1 MKKSISA
8 FGFVFILFTTTA
20 LGQSFKQ
27 EEKSLDIRVAQASIE
42 IDGRLDEVDWEK
54 ADIARDFYQRFPS
67 DTSLSLARTEV
78 RLTYDEQ
85 FLYIGAI
92 CYRPDSGKYVVQSLR
107 RDFNTRGVDH
117 FSVLLDPFQDQTNG
131 FQFVVNAY
139 GVQREALVVNG
150 GNGRDGTSTSWDNKW
165 FAKTSRS
172 PDHWVLEMAIPF
184 NTLRFKEGS
193 RQWGINFGRYDSQTN
208 ERTNWTWIPRN
219 FQSASM
225 AFTARLIWDKP
236 LKKSGKNISIIPYLS
251 GEYVDDFEDDVEASP
266 GGDVGADIKIG
277 LTSSLNLDL
286 TINPDFSQVEVDRQ
300 VTNLDR
306 FEISFPE
313 RRQFFLEN
321 EDLFSSFGSSSLR
334 PFFTRRIGIATD
346 TSTNLTVENKILAGA
361 RLSGKINKDWRVGF
375 LDMQTA
381 ADEAFGINAANYMVG
396 VVQRKVL
403 KRSNFSAIFVNKQNI
418 IADNPEDTLERHDFS
433 NRVVGL
439 DYNHASADNRLQGK
453 VFYHRSLDQAMDND
467 AFAHGVNLK
476 YNTPNLEIGWEH
488 EWVGDAYQA
497 DVGFIRRTGYKRI
510 TPNAE
515 FKFYPKSRV
524 FNRVGFEIQ
533 SDMFWSR
540 ENGLT
545 DRTISLDYIMR
556 FNTGD
561 YVRIGYENDYVLLT
575 NDFDPTRLDGP
586 ELLAGN
592 SYSTHRVRAF
602 YFSDQ
607 RRPVAAFL
615 RATAGG
621 YFNGW
626 RAGISGELN
635 FRLQPYLVLSTNLS
649 VNRIVLPEP
658 FNTANLLLLGPK
670 LDFTFSKKL
679 FLSTLIQYNNQINN
693 LNINARFQWRFAPVS
708 DLFIVYTDNY
718 YADHL
723 GVKNRGVVLKLT
735 YWLNV

>member
-1 MKKSISA
+1 MKNCISVLSFTLFLLTTIAFGQPFNKEKKSLVIQAAQNSIKVD
-8 FGFVFILFTTTA
+8 GVLN
-20 LGQSFKQ
+20 
-27 EEKSLDIRVAQASIE
+27 EK
-42 IDGRLDEVDWEK
+42 DWES
-54 ADIARDFYQRFPS
+54 AAVARDFYQRFPS
-67 DTSLSLARTEV
+67 DTSLSLAQTEV
-78 RLTYDEQ
+78 RLTYDKQ

-107 RDFNTRGVDH
+107 RDYNTRGVDH
-117 FSVLLDPFQDQTNG
+117 FAVLLDPFQDQTNG

-150 GNGRDGTSTSWDNKW
+150 GNGREGTSISWDNKW
-165 FAKTSRS
+165 FVKVSRL
-172 PDHWVLEMAIPF
+172 PDHWVVEMAIPF

-219 FQSASM
+219 FQSTSLAYTSE
-225 AFTARLIWDKP
+225 LNWDNP
-236 LKKSGKNISIIPYLS
+236 LKKTGKNLSVIPYLA
-251 GEYVDDFEDDVEASP
+251 GDYVDDFEDDQEASP
-266 GGDVGADIKIG
+266 GGDVGGDIKVG

-321 EDLFSSFGSSSLR
+321 EDLFSNFGSQSLR

-346 TSTNLTVENKILAGA
+346 TTTGLTVENKILAGA
-361 RLSGKINKDWRVGF
+361 RLSGKLNKDWRVGL
-375 LDMQTA
+375 LDMQTS
-381 ADEAFGINAANYMVG
+381 ADEALGIHSANYMVG
-396 VVQRKVL
+396 VVQRQVL
-403 KRSNFSAIFVNKQNI
+403 KRSNFSAIFVNKQNMVP
-418 IADNPEDTLERHDFS
+418 DNPEDTLDRSDYS
-433 NRVVGL
+433 NRVIGL

-453 VFYHRSLDQAMDND
+453 VFYHRSLDNISDD
-467 AFAHGVNLK
+467 AFAHGVNMK
-476 YNTPNLEIGWEH
+476 YNTATWEIAWEH
-488 EWVGDAYQA
+488 EWVGEGYQA

-510 TPNAE
+510 TPAAE
-515 FKFYPKSRV
+515 VKFYPKSRI
-524 FNRVGFEIQ
+524 FNRVGFEVQ
-533 SDMFWSR
+533 SDMFWSN

-545 DRTISLDYIMR
+545 DRTVSFDYIMR

-561 YVRIGYENDYVLLT
+561 YLRIGYENDFVKLT
-575 NDFDPTRLDGP
+575 SDFDPTRLDGP
-586 ELLAGN
+586 ELSAGT
-592 SYSTHRVRAF
+592 SYLTHRLRAF

-615 RATAGG
+615 RGTMGG
-621 YFNGW
+621 YYNGW

-635 FRLQPYLVLSTNLS
+635 FRLQPYFVLSTNLS

-658 FNTANLLLLGPK
+658 YKTANLLLLGPK
-670 LDFTFSKKL
+670 FDFTFSKQL
-679 FLSTLIQYNNQINN
+679 FLSTLVQYNNQINN

-723 GVKNRGVVLKLT
+723 GVKNRGIILKLT